1 MVEADFES
9 KTEPLLPQ
17 DMKEGIVEA
26 DIESKME
33 PLLPTNVRSIM
44 VEANIESKTEPLLSS
59 AVEKEDM
66 SWRINLEEFLKLPE
80 RLDAEH
86 GSFILRFLRT
96 PCKPS
101 SQSQIVMYV
110 I

>member
-1 MVEADFES
+1 MVEEDFES

-33 PLLPTNVRSIM
+33 PLLPTDVRSIM

-66 SWRINLEEFLKLPE
+66 SWRINLEESLNCLKDWMLNMAP
-80 RLDAEH
+80 
-86 GSFILRFLRT
+86 SFYAFFVHQVSLLHNHKSL
-96 PCKPS
+96 CL
-101 SQSQIVMYV
+101 
-110 I
+110 